1 MGAKNGKTHL
11 GGDGL
16 HKDIQGKTA
25 NPYQFRP
32 SRRQRKHWQLWQES
46 LKMSSCKVT
55 TTQLTSGSSWRRP
68 FSDSTGQRCR
78 WCCGTLCCPSYTLHR
93 QSLQPQKEAKKV
105 WREFKEA
112 TARQRSLSAKKLAL
126 QVKADRAK
134 EAWQKLAQEC
144 QDIQKELDDQQKIV
158 DQVGK
163 QYEEKV
169 LKADLL
175 EPPAPNL
182 SQAREDIDKLALAE
196 EEKQNL
202 QTIMER
208 IQNQLQQQL
217 DQVKTGM
224 ETLQQQQMEKDAK
237 IQEWL
242 DKQGD
247 EITPER
253 KIELEKLLARDE
265 AKRRRVA
272 DAAIPQQG

>member
-1 MGAKNGKTHL
+1 MQSDNHSVDQWKQLVTALLRQHWPAMPVVL
-11 GGDGL
+11 RDSLLPIL
-16 HKDIQGKTA
+16 HTTPPEPTA
-25 NPYQFRP
+25 
-32 SRRQRKHWQLWQES
+32 SE
-46 LKMSSCKVT
+46 
-55 TTQLTSGSSWRRP
+55 
-68 FSDSTGQRCR
+68 
-78 WCCGTLCCPSYTLHR
+78 
-93 QSLQPQKEAKKV
+93 EAKKV

-134 EAWQKLAQEC
+134 EARQKLAQAC
-144 QDIQKELDDQQKIV
+144 QDIQKEIDDQQKIV

-175 EPPAPNL
+175 EPPVPNL

-202 QTIMER
+202 QTTMER
-208 IQNQLQQQL
+208 MQNQLQQQL

-253 KIELEKLLARDE
+253 KTELEKLLAGDE

-272 DAAIPQQG
+272 DAAVPQQG